1 MKKLCVAVLA
11 TIALSSCGS
20 SSSSDNT
27 VAETSTTAATET
39 SKTFEHTITVG
50 KNTGPNVVIEVLQGQ
65 EVTLNVVNPSSHD
78 EVHLHGYDLTT
89 GAIEKDE
96 IAIMT
101 FIATKTGDFEIES
114 HETEDLISVLRVTAP

>member
-11 TIALSSCGS
+11 TIALSSCGTT
-20 SSSSDNT
+20 SSSDNT

-39 SKTFEHTITVG
+39 SKTFEYTITVG
-50 KNTGPNVVIEVLQGQ
+50 KNTGPNVVIDVLQGQ

-89 GAIEKDE
+89 GVIEKGE
-96 IAIMT
+96 VAIMT

-114 HETEDLISVLRVTAP
+114 HETEELISVLRVTVP